1 MTGHTYQ
8 YQLGDSDSIEAVLTA
23 LSSRFHLGTEPKKLV
38 RHRLFDSFDWRLF
51 QAGMQLD
58 EIQDKD
64 GHQLV
69 LRSLVDD
76 APYETIR
83 LEGEVPRFAWNY
95 NAGLLR
101 ERIAGPLQMRALLP
115 MVEIRSQV
123 IGLNLFDRE
132 EKTVLRLQLEENRAR
147 PAGRA
152 DYQPMTPLVRLLPV
166 RGYDKYLKQANR
178 FLAEKVGLLAQSK
191 PLISLALEAIGRKP
205 MDYSS
210 KLDFVLQPE
219 SPAAEVAKQIHTKL
233 LDTLEQNLP
242 GTRADL
248 DSEFLHDLRVAVRRT
263 RSALTQIKGIF
274 SETIIEEYKA
284 RFSWIGSITGPT
296 RDLDVY
302 LLGFEGYRDTLPEQ
316 FQSDLDPLH
325 AFLVS
330 HQKSEQQ
337 AMVRKLKSPHFHR
350 LLKDWRTFLNTQA
363 DPDSEGEHAQKP
375 IKKVARKR
383 IYKTFRLVLD
393 EGLAI
398 HPHSLPDELH
408 ELRKSCKKL
417 RYLLEFFQSLY
428 PKEQIKPLIRTLKS
442 LLDNLGDYQDLE
454 VQAYKLREF
463 AHQMVQEGEVPA
475 DTLLAMGMLV
485 DGLLKRQQEA
495 RLVFAE
501 RFSQFS
507 DEQNIERYNRLF
519 ATKQD
524 AKLSGEQSCE

>member
-1 MTGHTYQ
+1 MTGHAYQ

-23 LSSRFHLGTEPKKLV
+23 LSSRFQLDTEPRKSV

-58 EIQDKD
+58 EVQ
-64 GHQLV
+64 GREAHQLL
-69 LRSLVDD
+69 LRSLDD
-76 APYETIR
+76 DSPYETIR
-83 LEGEVPRFAWNY
+83 LEGEVPRFAWDY

-101 ERIAGPLQMRALLP
+101 ERIADPLQMRALLP
-115 MVEIRSQV
+115 VVEICSQV
-123 IGLNLFDRE
+123 MGLNLLDRE

-152 DYQPMTPLVRLLPV
+152 DYVPMTHRVRLLPV
-166 RGYDKYLKQANR
+166 RGYDKYLRQASH
-178 FLAEKVGLLAQSK
+178 FLAAEVGLLAQSK
-191 PLISLALEAIGRKP
+191 SLISLALEAIGRRP

-210 KLDFVLQPE
+210 KLDFDLRPE
-219 SPAAEVAKQIHTKL
+219 TPAGEVSRQIHIAL
-233 LDTLEQNLP
+233 LNTLEQNLP

-263 RSALTQIKGIF
+263 RSALTQIKGVFAEAIV
-274 SETIIEEYKA
+274 EEYKE
-284 RFSWIGSITGPT
+284 RFSWIGWITGPT

-302 LLGFEGYRDTLPEQ
+302 LLGFEGYRDTLPES
-316 FQSDLDPLH
+316 FRSDLDPLH
-325 AFLVS
+325 TFLLS

-337 AMVRKLKSPHFHR
+337 AMVRKLKSPHFHK
-350 LLKDWRTFLNTQA
+350 LLKDWRTFLTAQ
-363 DPDSEGEHAQKP
+363 PDNASAGEHAQKP
-375 IKKVARKR
+375 IKKVACKR
-383 IYKTFRLVLD
+383 ICKTFGLVLE

-417 RYLLEFFQSLY
+417 RYLLEFFQGLY
-428 PKEQIKPLIRTLKS
+428 SKEEVKPLIKTLKG

-454 VQAYKLREF
+454 VQADKLREF
-463 AHQMVQEGEVPA
+463 AHQMVREGEVPA

-495 RLVFAE
+495 RLLFAE
-501 RFSQFS
+501 RFAQFA
-507 DEQNIERYNRLF
+507 DEQNIECYDRLF
-519 ATKQD
+519 ATRQ
-524 AKLSGEQSCE
+524 AANLSCA

>member
-8 YQLGDSDSIEAVLTA
+8 YQLGDSDSIEALLTA
-23 LSSRFHLGTEPKKLV
+23 LSSQFHLGTEPKKSV
-38 RHRLFDSFDWRLF
+38 RHLLFDSFDWRLF

-58 EIQDKD
+58 EVQDKD
-64 GHQLV
+64 GHHLV
-69 LRSLVDD
+69 LRSLADD
-76 APYETIR
+76 SPYETIR
-83 LEGEVPRFAWNY
+83 LEGEVPRFTWNY
-95 NAGLLR
+95 SAGLMR

-115 MVEIRSQV
+115 VVEIRSQV
-123 IGLNLFDRE
+123 IGLNLLDRE
-132 EKTVLRLQLEENRAR
+132 EKTVVRLQLEENRAR

-152 DYQPMTPLVRLLPV
+152 DYQPMTHLIRLLPV
-166 RGYDKYLKQANR
+166 RGYDKYLKQVSR
-178 FLAEKVGLLAQSK
+178 FLSDKVGLLNQSQ

-210 KLDFVLQPE
+210 KLDFDLQPDT
-219 SPAAEVAKQIHTKL
+219 PAGEVARQIHTTL

-248 DSEFLHDLRVAVRRT
+248 DSEFLHDLRVAIRRT
-263 RSALTQIKGIF
+263 RSALTQIKGVFPDAIV
-274 SETIIEEYKA
+274 EEFKE

-330 HQKSEQQ
+330 HQKIEQQ
-337 AMVRKLKSPHFHR
+337 AMVRKLKSPHFHK
-350 LLKDWRTFLNTQA
+350 LLKDWRAFLSTQA
-363 DPDSEGEHAQKP
+363 DPGSAGDHSQKP

-383 IYKTFRLVLD
+383 IYKTFKLVLE

-398 HPHSLPDELH
+398 HPHSQPDELH

-428 PKEQIKPLIRTLKS
+428 PKEEIKPLIKTLKS

-463 AHQMVQEGEVPA
+463 AHQMVQEGAVPA

-501 RFSQFS
+501 RFAQFA
-507 DEQNIERYNRLF
+507 DEQHVERYNRLF

-524 AKLSGEQSCE
+524 AKLNGAPS